1 MMKLS
6 DAGIDLIAKFE
17 GRRLTVYA
25 DPVGL
30 PSVGIGHL
38 LTAAERKK
46 WPIGT
51 KLTAAEV
58 DALFRKD
65 VERFEVAVA
74 SKVKV
79 PLHQNQFDALV
90 SLAFNIGTGA
100 FSGSSLLRLLNNHLY
115 TAAAEQFLAWNKA
128 GGRVLPGLNR
138 RRQAERELF
147 LTASAPIEQ
156 PKPLGPEIKTAF
168 KYLYALP
175 LSKPTLAL
183 LNKLRGCPEFA
194 GLK

>member
-1 MMKLS
+1 MKLS
-6 DAGIDLIAKFE
+6 DAGIDLVAKFE

-46 WPIGT
+46 WPVGT

-65 VERFEVAVA
+65 VARFEQAVND
-74 SKVKV
+74 KVLV
-79 PLHQNQFDALV
+79 TLNQGQFDALV
-90 SLAFNIGTGA
+90 SLAFNIGAGA
-100 FSGSSLLRLLNNHLY
+100 FAKSSLLKSLNAGCPLI
-115 TAAAEQFLAWNKA
+115 AANKFLEWNKA
-128 GGRVLPGLNR
+128 GGKVLSGLTK

-194 GLK
+194 SLK